1 MVHVLVQTNKFNL
14 PIFGLINFRAF
25 PVFSR
30 YLFNIMLI
38 KKKKEKE
45 KGDPP
50 SMIFWSHASHETTE
64 HISDA
69 VVIDISPVKNKL
81 GN

>member
-1 MVHVLVQTNKFNL
+1 
-14 PIFGLINFRAF
+14 
-25 PVFSR
+25 
-30 YLFNIMLI
+30 
-38 KKKKEKE
+38 
-45 KGDPP
+45 
-50 SMIFWSHASHETTE
+50 MIFWSHASHETTE